1 MRSHAEATH
10 ILRNQYYVPIVPL
23 RKWRPSTVQD
33 SPLVAQIEL
42 SCKSSS
48 YSLAIC
54 HAPEL
59 QMNFKAA
66 HGMHGGGG
74 PWRQWT
80 HTSQGSAKDENHYPA
95 ESDARTGQ
103 TAEHIREVCQ
113 EIHSAP
119 IALPS
124 QSASGQVIRLPGV
137 SGSLR
142 AGTHIYRSHLR
153 FQIPTHD
160 AWDRSILVN

>member
-1 MRSHAEATH
+1 MCLFHLHMRSHAEATH

-80 HTSQGSAKDENHYPA
+80 HTSQGSAKDEKHCSPFPIILQRVMPGLGRQRSTS
-95 ESDARTGQ
+95 ERFARRYT
-103 TAEHIREVCQ
+103 
-113 EIHSAP
+113 
-119 IALPS
+119 L
-124 QSASGQVIRLPGV
+124 L
-137 SGSLR
+137 L
-142 AGTHIYRSHLR
+142 
-153 FQIPTHD
+153 
-160 AWDRSILVN
+160 